1 MSKRLGEALIAKGL
15 LNPRE
20 LDEALQAQLIS
31 GGHLGTSL
39 LDLGFIDERSLGETL
54 AEMQRLNLATRETLD
69 EIPRGVLDLLP
80 AQLAERHLA
89 VPIKV
94 EDNTLHLAAADPK
107 NLAALSLKTG
117 YKIVPWVAPEIRI
130 YEALEKHYGIP
141 RRPRYV
147 RLSKEIAERPRR
159 ARKPVAAGA
168 VKASSISPVA
178 PQDSDPTAEREA
190 FIDMPGT
197 DFGYGQDWR
206 VIAER
211 LESEEPKST
220 KKPRK
225 NRRRKKSGSRRR
237 AGTRKTSTPR
247 RLEDVLDRMCQA
259 DSKDEISTAFLD
271 YVTNKFETCMLL
283 SVKSRMVRIWDG
295 RGLDLEPETISG
307 LRWMLGAGSIF
318 TLLLGNDHYKGPVPD
333 DAGCRHFYA
342 TLRMDAPKEALL
354 YPVYVNDRLVV
365 IFYGD
370 AGSSKIKGPI
380 DKVLLLGEKLSLA
393 MRMLILKMKIRSL

>member
-15 LNPRE
+15 LTPHQ

-39 LDLGFIDERSLGETL
+39 LDLGFIDEQSLGETL

-69 EIPRGVLDLLP
+69 EIPRCVLDLLP

-94 EDNTLHLAAADPK
+94 EDKSLHLAAADPK

-147 RLSKEIAERPRR
+147 RLSKDIAERPQK
-159 ARKPVAAGA
+159 ALKPVAVGA
-168 VKASSISPVA
+168 VEGSSSL
-178 PQDSDPTAEREA
+178 TAESQEPDSA
-190 FIDMPGT
+190 AADEKFADLQGT

-220 KKPRK
+220 MKPRK

-271 YVTNKFETCMLL
+271 FMTNKFETCMLL
-283 SVKSRMVRIWDG
+283 SVKSRMVRIWDC

-342 TLRMDAPKEALL
+342 TLRTDPPKEALL

-380 DKVLLLGEKLSLA
+380 DKYLLLGEKLSMA